1 MDPNIRGD
9 HITSL
14 LLGL

>member
-1 MDPNIRGD
+1 MDPNIGGD